1 MNKKLLLSF
10 CITAFVWVNT
20 GFSMPKKT
28 EDMGIK
34 SELTTISQKEKSTGS
49 VDHDELLFEF
59 INSDRGFLKG
69 DLKSDEE
76 YTLVKRTFWQRN
88 KRRILTS
95 MMMGA
100 GIIAAGVAG
109 VGLAYYFLL
118 PDAATS
124 NLFENG
130 TPNVTE
136 LIDPFLRIK
145 ETMNR
150 TDTMPSNLFENQE
163 TMNLTNTATS
173 NSFDDHVSHMQSFH
187 DILDQRTLT
196 TSTPSPDTTLS
207 ILLED
212 QSLVTNGI
220 IRRREAA
227 DDYPF
232 FEDHSREILPEG
244 YQPPEI
250 EISAV
255 VSGKSTTN
263 QSLSRYYKFLN
274 RIR

>member
-10 CITAFVWVNT
+10 CMTAFVWVNT

-28 EDMGIK
+28 EDMGIT
-34 SELTTISQKEKSTGS
+34 SELTTISPQEKSIGP
-49 VDHDELLFEF
+49 VDHDELLFEL
-59 INSDRGFLKG
+59 INSDRGFLTG
-69 DLKSDEE
+69 DLESDEK

-124 NLFENG
+124 NVFENG
-130 TPNVTE
+130 TPNGTE

-150 TDTMPSNLFENQE
+150 TDLNVFENGTLNDARSFNVFLGNQE
-163 TMNLTNTATS
+163 AMNLTDTATS
-173 NSFDDHVSHMQSFH
+173 NFLDDHVSYMQSFH

-212 QSLVTNGI
+212 L
-220 IRRREAA
+220 
-227 DDYPF
+227 
-232 FEDHSREILPEG
+232 
-244 YQPPEI
+244 
-250 EISAV
+250 
-255 VSGKSTTN
+255 K
-263 QSLSRYYKFLN
+263 
-274 RIR
+274 